1 MSESNVH
8 PVLFESPFKK
18 PVRVEF
24 DGVAQSSDAGLVL
37 LKSADDALKLTSRLG
52 SHLIDDRSPLR
63 VRHRYEDCFK
73 QRMFSIASGYED
85 ANDATKMRHDPALLL
100 SCGRDPL
107 DPDGLASQA
116 TLSRMENAVSARE
129 LVMLSRELEDIAT
142 RMLKKRA
149 RGKKRIVIDL
159 DPSVDPTHG
168 AQQGALFHAFYKS
181 WCYLPMFGFFPFEG
195 TPDHVPFV
203 GRLRPGNSKERRCT
217 MLILRRIVGKI
228 RAAFGT
234 RQSILVRLD
243 AGFAHPRLF
252 ETVEDLGV
260 RYVVGMPN
268 NDVLKAWTAK
278 KMPAIRERAEKS
290 GVSERSFFERQYQ
303 ARSWPR
309 RRRVILKAE
318 ATPYPDR
325 EMKDNPRCIV
335 TNLRGGPERVYDL
348 YCLRGDAENRIK
360 EMKNDLCIDR
370 TSCSSFVANQLRVL
384 MTTAAYM
391 LHVELRW
398 RLRKTK
404 LRFAQVSTLVTKLI
418 KVSAVVT
425 RRARRVTFQ
434 LPVQFPFA
442 HEWRRAALELGAS
455 CT

>member
-1 MSESNVH
+1 MSQSDAH
-8 PVLFESPFKK
+8 SVLFADAFKK

-24 DGVAQSSDAGLVL
+24 DGVAQSSDAGMLL
-37 LKSADDALKLTSRLG
+37 LKSADDVLQLTSRLG
-52 SHLIDDRSPLR
+52 AHLIDDRSQQK
-63 VRHRYEDCFK
+63 VRHTYEACFT
-73 QRMFSIASGYED
+73 QRVFCIASGYED
-85 ANDATKMRHDPALLL
+85 GNDMTKMRHDPALLL

-116 TLSRMENAVSARE
+116 TISRMENAVSARE
-129 LVMLSRELEDIAT
+129 LIMMSRELEDIAV

-149 RGKKRIVIDL
+149 RGKKRIIIDL

-168 AQQGALFHAFYKS
+168 AQQGSLFHAFYKN
-181 WCYLPMFGFFPFEG
+181 WCYLPMFGFFSVEG

-203 GRLRPGNSKERRCT
+203 GRLRPGNAKERRCT

-228 RAAFGT
+228 RAAFGPK
-234 RQSILVRLD
+234 QAILVRLD

-252 ETVEDLGV
+252 ETVEDLKV
-260 RYVVGMPN
+260 SYVVGMPN
-268 NDVLKAWTAK
+268 NDVLKAWAAK
-278 KMPAIRERAEKS
+278 KLPALRKRAEKS
-290 GVSERSFFERQYQ
+290 GVAERSFHERLYQ

-318 ATPYPDR
+318 AIPYPGR
-325 EMKDNPRCIV
+325 SMKDNPRCVV
-335 TNLRGGPERVYDL
+335 TNLRGGPERVYSL

-391 LHVELRW
+391 LHTELRW
-398 RLRKTK
+398 RLRKSK
-404 LRFAQVSTLVTKLI
+404 LRLAQVGTLITRLI
-418 KVSAVVT
+418 KVSAVFVK
-425 RRARRVTFQ
+425 RKRHYIAQ
-434 LPVQFPFA
+434 LPVQFPFVR
-442 HEWRRAALELGAS
+442 EWRQAALTLGAVRA
-455 CT
+455 

>member
-1 MSESNVH
+1 MTKSSAH
-8 PVLFESPFKK
+8 PVLFENPFKN

-24 DGVAQSSDAGLVL
+24 NGVAQSSDAGMLL
-37 LKSADDALKLTSRLG
+37 LKSADDVLKLTSRLG
-52 SHLIDDRSPLR
+52 SHLIDDRSPFR

-129 LVMLSRELEDIAT
+129 LVMLSRELEDIAI
-142 RMLKKRA
+142 RMLKRRA

-159 DPSVDPTHG
+159 DPSADRTHG

-181 WCYLPMFGFFPFEG
+181 WCYLPMFGFFSFEG

-228 RAAFGT
+228 REAFGP

-252 ETVEDLGV
+252 KTVEDLKV
-260 RYVVGMPN
+260 KYVVGMPN

-278 KMPAIRERAEKS
+278 KMPAIRKRAKES
-290 GVSERSFFERQYQ
+290 GESERSFFERQYQ

-309 RRRVILKAE
+309 QRRVILKAE
-318 ATPYPDR
+318 ATPYPGR
-325 EMKDNPRCIV
+325 ETKDNPRCVV

-404 LRFAQVSTLVTKLI
+404 LRLAQVSTLVTKLI

-425 RRARRVTFQ
+425 RRARQVIFQ

-442 HEWRRAALELGAS
+442 HEWRQAALKLGAS

>member
-1 MSESNVH
+1 MLKSSAS
-8 PVLFESPFKK
+8 PVLFDSPFRK

-24 DGVAQSSDAGLVL
+24 DGVAQSSDGGMLL
-37 LKSADDALKLTSRLG
+37 LKSADDVLNLTSRLG
-52 SHLIDDRSPLR
+52 SHLNDDRSIAR
-63 VRHRYEDCFK
+63 VKHRYEDCFK

-85 ANDATKMRHDPALLL
+85 ANDATKMRHDPVLLL

-116 TLSRMENAVSARE
+116 TLSRMENATSPRE
-129 LVMLSRELEDIAT
+129 LVMLSRELEDIAVQ
-142 RMLKKRA
+142 MLKKRA

-181 WCYLPMFGFFPFEG
+181 WCYLPMFGFFSFEG

-203 GRLRPGNSKERRCT
+203 GRLRAGNSKERRCT

-228 RAAFGT
+228 RAAFGP

-243 AGFAHPRLF
+243 AGFTHPRLF
-252 ETVEDLGV
+252 ETVEDLKV

-278 KMPAIRERAEKS
+278 KMPALIKRAEKS
-290 GVSERSFFERQYQ
+290 GVSERSFHERQYK
-303 ARSWPR
+303 ARSWPH

-318 ATPYPDR
+318 VTPYPGR
-325 EMKDNPRCIV
+325 ETKTNPRCVV
-335 TNLRGGPERVYDL
+335 TNLRGGSERVYNL

-360 EMKNDLCIDR
+360 EMKKDLRVDR
-370 TSCSSFVANQLRVL
+370 TSCSNFVANQLRVL

-404 LRFAQVSTLVTKLI
+404 LRLAQVSTLVAKLI
-418 KVSAVVT
+418 KVSVVVT
-425 RRARRVTFQ
+425 LRARQYVFQ

-442 HEWRRAALELGAS
+442 CEWRQAALKLGAS